1 MKNIFREIEVTEK
14 EGKKIRKFFNNGLVE
29 IVLVEPSQWYKDNVQ
44 KPLQEQAQKNK
55 KEFEKNLKIA
65 EKMRNMAIKELEDE
79 GEL

>member
-1 MKNIFREIEVTEK
+1 MKNIFKEIEVTEK
-14 EGKKIRKFFNNGLVE
+14 EGKKIRRFFSNGLVE
-29 IVLVEPSQWYKDNVQ
+29 TKLVASQWYKDNIQ
-44 KPLQEQAQKNK
+44 KPLQEQAKKNK